1 MNSRS
6 EVRKV
11 LETLAGP
18 ISGIDGGCST
28 CIGYFCREVN
38 EAFEREGI
46 PFRLQYDREGQWPR
60 QVEIITVE
68 EIS

>member
-38 EAFEREGI
+38 EAFEQEGI
-46 PFRLQYDREGQWPR
+46 PFRLTFDDNHAARWDRDI
-60 QVEIITVE
+60 VIE
-68 EIS
+68 EIP